1 MAQCTNRKEL
11 LRCSNIA
18 LNEIQTYP
26 FNEKGLLI
34 MKHKKVSQLLAAS
47 LSFLMIA
54 MLCVSSVAME
64 PSMRIG
70 SVTVHSSLFAKMA
83 SESPEKDL
91 ITQSNIVKATDE
103 MIQFEEKT
111 VLDVQHLDDGSSL
124 TSYRK
129 DVATIL
135 PSEFP
140 TSISPCADG
149 SINQDSWDSSNTVR
163 AYTTIYYDIV
173 KDSGDRSYYKL
184 TKVTGKY
191 YCNNSAT
198 KITSQT
204 LRIGQTGWTSNGY
217 REQTK
222 DFDIPAS
229 QKDWTKYPDSSWAGV
244 LVDATNRV
252 GCYYVVNIA
261 AKTGKT
267 WYVEISNNI
276 R

>member
-1 MAQCTNRKEL
+1 MKMGGSSSPLIYRSLRFRDKRSPFRYIIVEIAAQLVYSLFQE
-11 LRCSNIA
+11 SS
-18 LNEIQTYP
+18 
-26 FNEKGLLI
+26 FNE
-34 MKHKKVSQLLAAS
+34 
-47 LSFLMIA
+47 
-54 MLCVSSVAME
+54 
-64 PSMRIG
+64 
-70 SVTVHSSLFAKMA
+70 
-83 SESPEKDL
+83 
-91 ITQSNIVKATDE
+91 
-103 MIQFEEKT
+103 
-111 VLDVQHLDDGSSL
+111 DVQHLDDGSSL

-204 LRIGQTGWTSNGY
+204 LRIGQTGWMSNGY
-217 REQTK
+217 RE
-222 DFDIPAS
+222 
-229 QKDWTKYPDSSWAGV
+229 
-244 LVDATNRV
+244 
-252 GCYYVVNIA
+252 
-261 AKTGKT
+261 
-267 WYVEISNNI
+267 
-276 R
+276 

>member
-103 MIQFEEKT
+103 MIQFEEKPFWMFNIWMM
-111 VLDVQHLDDGSSL
+111 VRPLLPIEKMSQPFCLANFQHL
-124 TSYRK
+124 
-129 DVATIL
+129 
-135 PSEFP
+135 
-140 TSISPCADG
+140 
-149 SINQDSWDSSNTVR
+149 
-163 AYTTIYYDIV
+163 
-173 KDSGDRSYYKL
+173 
-184 TKVTGKY
+184 
-191 YCNNSAT
+191 
-198 KITSQT
+198 
-204 LRIGQTGWTSNGY
+204 
-217 REQTK
+217 
-222 DFDIPAS
+222 
-229 QKDWTKYPDSSWAGV
+229 
-244 LVDATNRV
+244 
-252 GCYYVVNIA
+252 
-261 AKTGKT
+261 
-267 WYVEISNNI
+267 
-276 R
+276 

>member
-1 MAQCTNRKEL
+1 
-11 LRCSNIA
+11 
-18 LNEIQTYP
+18 
-26 FNEKGLLI
+26 

-135 PSEFP
+135 LSEFP
-140 TSISPCADG
+140 TSISPYADG

-229 QKDWTKYPDSSWAGV
+229 QKNWTKYPDSSWAGV

>member
-1 MAQCTNRKEL
+1 
-11 LRCSNIA
+11 
-18 LNEIQTYP
+18 
-26 FNEKGLLI
+26 
-34 MKHKKVSQLLAAS
+34 
-47 LSFLMIA
+47 MIA

-83 SESPEKDL
+83 SESAGKRL

-103 MIQFEEKT
+103 MIQSKKKT
-111 VLDVQHLDDGSSL
+111 FWMFQHLDDGSSL

-140 TSISPCADG
+140 TSISQCRWKHQ
-149 SINQDSWDSSNTVR
+149 QDSWDSSNTVR

-229 QKDWTKYPDSSWAGV
+229 QKNWTKYPDSSW
-244 LVDATNRV
+244 LVF
-252 GCYYVVNIA
+252 
-261 AKTGKT
+261 
-267 WYVEISNNI
+267 W
-276 R
+276 

>member
-1 MAQCTNRKEL
+1 
-11 LRCSNIA
+11 
-18 LNEIQTYP
+18 
-26 FNEKGLLI
+26 
-34 MKHKKVSQLLAAS
+34 
-47 LSFLMIA
+47 
-54 MLCVSSVAME
+54 
-64 PSMRIG
+64 MRIG

-244 LVDATNRV
+244 
-252 GCYYVVNIA
+252 
-261 AKTGKT
+261 
-267 WYVEISNNI
+267 
-276 R
+276 

>member
-1 MAQCTNRKEL
+1 
-11 LRCSNIA
+11 
-18 LNEIQTYP
+18 
-26 FNEKGLLI
+26 

-149 SINQDSWDSSNTVR
+149 SINKILGTQATPYEHILQFIMILLKTPAIVR
-163 AYTTIYYDIV
+163 I
-173 KDSGDRSYYKL
+173 
-184 TKVTGKY
+184 
-191 YCNNSAT
+191 
-198 KITSQT
+198 
-204 LRIGQTGWTSNGY
+204 
-217 REQTK
+217 
-222 DFDIPAS
+222 
-229 QKDWTKYPDSSWAGV
+229 
-244 LVDATNRV
+244 
-252 GCYYVVNIA
+252 
-261 AKTGKT
+261 
-267 WYVEISNNI
+267 IS
-276 R
+276 

>member
-111 VLDVQHLDDGSSL
+111 VLDASACVADFGGCITNVSGCISDVSICGSNAGLCGLNSVSC
-124 TSYRK
+124 T
-129 DVATIL
+129 VN
-135 PSEFP
+135 SE
-140 TSISPCADG
+140 SCG
-149 SINQDSWDSSNTVR
+149 INT
-163 AYTTIYYDIV
+163 
-173 KDSGDRSYYKL
+173 
-184 TKVTGKY
+184 
-191 YCNNSAT
+191 
-198 KITSQT
+198 
-204 LRIGQTGWTSNGY
+204 
-217 REQTK
+217 
-222 DFDIPAS
+222 
-229 QKDWTKYPDSSWAGV
+229 PD
-244 LVDATNRV
+244 
-252 GCYYVVNIA
+252 
-261 AKTGKT
+261 
-267 WYVEISNNI
+267 
-276 R
+276 